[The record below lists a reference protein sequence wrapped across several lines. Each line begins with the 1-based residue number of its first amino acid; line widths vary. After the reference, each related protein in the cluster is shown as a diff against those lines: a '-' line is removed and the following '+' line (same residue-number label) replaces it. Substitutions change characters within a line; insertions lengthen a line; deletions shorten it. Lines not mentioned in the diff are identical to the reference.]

1 MNKKSKIVIH
11 IIMLFVVIILAVVVM
26 FAMIDKVR
34 NNDSLNDTFIFN
46 EEVSLNTNL
55 FYSERLGEYIDFETV
70 QGNLH
75 LYAVEIDQD
84 ENEADITMIWIKDEG
99 REIITS
105 TVLSAPGERFT
116 SKEITNWDE
125 ITEKYEQVHNK
136 VDREYESNVRSVVLV
151 VLLFA
156 LPAIMI
162 IVIRIILIIKSNR
175 KKLTND

>member
-1 MNKKSKIVIH
+1 MDKKSKIVIH

-84 ENEADITMIWIKDEG
+84 ANEADITMIWVKDEG

-116 SKEITNWDE
+116 SEEITNWDE

-136 VDREYESNVRSVVLV
+136 VDREYEANVRSVVLI